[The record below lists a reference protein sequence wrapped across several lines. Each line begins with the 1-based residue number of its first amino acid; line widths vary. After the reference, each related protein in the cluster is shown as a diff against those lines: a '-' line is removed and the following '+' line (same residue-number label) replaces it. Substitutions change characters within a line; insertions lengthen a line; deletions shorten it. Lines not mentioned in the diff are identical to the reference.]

1 MRVFMAVKTSPA
13 GKDVSNIFSKTA
25 PKKEIKN
32 TYICTFCTNLSTNV
46 LHSYKN
52 CQGLLFL
59 VNCTNIKHIMY
70 RLKKSCTI

>member
-1 MRVFMAVKTSPA
+1 MRFCMTVKTSPA

-32 TYICTFCTNLSTNV
+32 TYILSTNV

-52 CQGLLFL
+52 TQGLLFL
-59 VNCTNIKHIMY
+59 VNCTNIKHIIY
-70 RLKKSCTI
+70 RLKNSCTI